1 MVYGLMFSKAGNSCC
16 LCTWVLITG
25 CTEKQ
30 KVLSAG
36 CSFVPLHP
44 NQHTM
49 RIRKKV
55 KAALPLQGSRFAA
68 LDQFVKAAEKEN
80 WTEQEIQFV
89 INEVVEATNDKEAL
103 EILQEYS
110 M

>member
-1 MVYGLMFSKAGNSCC
+1 
-16 LCTWVLITG
+16 
-25 CTEKQ
+25 
-30 KVLSAG
+30 
-36 CSFVPLHP
+36 
-44 NQHTM
+44 M